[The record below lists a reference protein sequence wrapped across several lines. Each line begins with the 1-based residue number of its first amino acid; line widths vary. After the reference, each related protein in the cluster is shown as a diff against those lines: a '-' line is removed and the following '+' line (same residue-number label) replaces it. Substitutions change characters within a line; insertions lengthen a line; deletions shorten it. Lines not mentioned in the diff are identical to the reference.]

1 MKVDERIARL
11 ICELEYKIGNQ
22 TYNPNS
28 YNGWTGEEGQEFK
41 YPVNY
46 CASKKDLNDRV
57 LTKTKRIES
66 IPPECIGTMKYKFGS
81 NHLYIGDGIVKV
93 LEYLESVYGLDFN
106 ELEELRFQ
114 RKLENMQIMHGELEK
129 GELVEINQGRYVVG
143 VDIPEGEFVLINE
156 TDRYMMVYVYYKNGN
171 EKNHIF
177 TRDKEATVK
186 LKKGETFHVLSTV
199 KMKI

>member
-66 IPPECIGTMKYKFGS
+66 IPPECVGTMKYKFGS

-93 LEYLESVYGLDFN
+93 LEYLESVYDLDFN
-106 ELEELRFQ
+106 ELEEMRFQ
-114 RKLENMQIMHGELEK
+114 KKIQNMHIMRRELEERK
-129 GELVEINQGRYVVG
+129 LVEINQGRYVVG
-143 VDIPEGEFVLINE
+143 VDIPEGEYVLINE
-156 TDRYMMVYVYYKNGN
+156 TDRYMWVDVYYVNGS
-171 EKNHIF
+171 EKNYIF
-177 TRDKEATVK
+177 TRDKEVTVN
-186 LKKGETFHVLSTV
+186 LKEGETFHVLSTV

>member
-1 MKVDERIARL
+1 MKVDERIAGL

-46 CASKKDLNDRV
+46 CASKKDLRDRV
-57 LTKTKRIES
+57 STKAKRIKS

-93 LEYLESVYGLDFN
+93 LEYLEEVYNLDFN

-114 RKLENMQIMHGELEK
+114 KKLENMKIMRRELEE
-129 GELVEINQGRYVVG
+129 GRLVEINHGRYVVG
-143 VDIPEGEFVLINE
+143 IDVPEGEFVLINDSE
-156 TDRYMMVYVYYKNGN
+156 RYMMVDVYYKNGN
-171 EKNHIF
+171 EKKSIL
-177 TRDKEATVK
+177 TREKEATVK
-186 LKKGETFHVLSTV
+186 LKVGENIRVMSNI